1 MTLINTAL
9 RRPLTVVVLILGV
22 VLGSWIAL
30 QRMTRDVFPPLGIPT
45 IYVAQPY
52 GGMDP
57 AQMEGYL
64 TYRYEYHFLYL
75 TGIEHVES
83 KSIQGASIMK
93 LQFHPGTDM
102 SQAMSETV
110 AYVNRAR
117 AFMPPGTPAPFIMRF
132 DAGSVAVGYLVFSTD
147 DPNITLGQM
156 QDQALNRVRPAFAT
170 LPGVSAPPPFG
181 GSSRGI
187 IVNVNPD
194 RMRAYGLSPDDI
206 VKALSQ
212 GNTISPSGNLN
223 VGDKYPIVP
232 VNSIVANIKDLEGVP
247 LKRTATGAV
256 FVRDVATVTDGA
268 DVITSYALANGRRT
282 VYLPVT
288 KRGDASTL
296 AVVDLVKKNLP
307 EFQKL
312 LPDGIKV
319 TYAFDQSPVVKRSIR
334 DLLKEGGL
342 GAILTGLM
350 VLLFLRDWRSAFIV
364 VINIPLSLLAAA
376 FALWVSGQNIH
387 LMTLGGMALAVGILV
402 DEATVAVE
410 NIHAHLARGASVA
423 RAALDGTRETALP
436 RLLAMLCVLAVFLP
450 AFFMVGAAR
459 ALFVPL
465 ALAVGFSM
473 VASFLLSSTLVPI
486 LSVWLLRGLERGAHA
501 PRVSHSAPSPNAP
514 GATITDAVG
523 ETATAAA
530 TATAL
535 PIHDPGAI
543 LWLQRAYAAGLRG
556 VMVARW
562 PLVAAYLVAAGA
574 TIWFIG
580 GRLGT
585 EIFPKTDTGQFALR
599 FRAPSG
605 TQVGLSEQIA
615 QKILAT
621 IAREAGGPD
630 KVEVTIGLVGVHN
643 SSFPINLVHLW
654 NGGPEEGWL
663 AVQLK
668 PGTGLRIEKFEE
680 HLRGVLAKELP
691 DVRLSFEPQDIV
703 TRVMSFGS
711 PTPIEVAVSGPS
723 LAVSK
728 GYAEK
733 ILARLK
739 QLPFLRDVQI
749 AQTLDFPTV
758 DVNIN
763 RERAGLLGV
772 KVEDVTKSLVAA
784 TTSSR
789 FTARN
794 FWADPSSG
802 ISYDLQVQ
810 IPESKTQSIEDLKN
824 VPVSAESGNTVLLRN
839 LAAIT
844 PGTAVGTYER
854 YNMAR
859 VVSVTANIHGTDLGS
874 AIRAVRQALAE
885 VGGPPDA
892 KTKLDLRGQVVP
904 LKQLTDGFSAGLL
917 LAVVAI
923 FLMLVAN
930 FQSVRLAFAVVS
942 TVPAVLTGVVLAL
955 WFTGTTLN
963 IQSAMGA
970 IMAVGVAVANAILLV
985 TFAERA
991 RVGPASRRPV
1001 PQSAH
1006 GEEPSQTGAGGTAA
1020 LPPAAAAVEGARSRL
1035 RPILMTSCAM
1045 IAGMLPLALGLG
1057 EGGDQTAPLG
1067 RAVVGGLAL
1076 ATVATLFVL
1085 PSVFAILSGQRVR
1098 SPSLD
1103 PDDPASV
1110 YYASETK

>member
-1 MTLINTAL
+1 MNILRLAL
-9 RRPLTVVVLILGV
+9 QRPLAVIVLVVAVCLGA
-22 VLGSWIAL
+22 WISL
-30 QRMTRDVFPPLGIPT
+30 QRMTRDIFPPLGIPT

-64 TYRYEYHFLYL
+64 TYRYEYHFLYIS
-75 TGIEHVES
+75 GIEHVES

-110 AYVNRAR
+110 AQVNRSR
-117 AFMPPGTPAPFIMRF
+117 AFMPPGTVAPFIMRF

-147 DPNITLGQM
+147 DPNITLNQM

-181 GSSRGI
+181 GSSRAI
-187 IVNVNPD
+187 TVNVNPD
-194 RMRAYGLSPDDI
+194 RMRAYGLSPDD
-206 VKALSQ
+206 VVQALAK
-212 GNTISPSGNLN
+212 GNTISPSGNIN
-223 VGDKYPIVP
+223 IDGKYPIVP
-232 VNSIVANIKDLEGVP
+232 VNAIVSNIKDLEGVP
-247 LKRTATGAV
+247 LKRTSNGAV
-256 FVRDVATVTDGA
+256 FVRDVATVTDAA
-268 DVITSYALANGRRT
+268 DVTTAYALADGKRS

-296 AVVDLVKKNLP
+296 EVVNLVKKNIP

-319 TYAFDQSPVVKRSIR
+319 SYAFDQSPVVNRSIK

-342 GAILTGLM
+342 GAILTGIM

-364 VINIPLSLLAAA
+364 VINIPVSLLAAA
-376 FALWVSGQNIH
+376 FALWMTGQNIH

-410 NIHAHLARGASVA
+410 NIHAHIARGTPLA
-423 RAALDGTRETALP
+423 RAAYEGTRETALP
-436 RLLAMLCVLAVFLP
+436 RLLAMLCILAVFIP
-450 AFFMVGAAR
+450 AFFMVGAAK

-473 VASFLLSSTLVPI
+473 VASFILSSTLVPI
-486 LSVWLLRGLERGAHA
+486 LSVWLLKGHTAEVHDASFVAKLQKGYTGLLRSVLALRL
-501 PRVSHSAPSPNAP
+501 PL
-514 GATITDAVG
+514 AVVY
-523 ETATAAA
+523 
-530 TATAL
+530 L
-535 PIHDPGAI
+535 
-543 LWLQRAYAAGLRG
+543 
-556 VMVARW
+556 V
-562 PLVAAYLVAAGA
+562 VAALLV
-574 TIWFIG
+574 WVIG

-585 EIFPKTDTGQFALR
+585 EIFPKTDSGQFALR

-605 TQVGLSEQIA
+605 TQVAITEQVA

-621 IAREAGGPD
+621 IAREAGGQD
-630 KVEVTIGLVGVHN
+630 KVEISIGMVGVHN
-643 SSFPINLVHLW
+643 SSFPVNLVHLW

-668 PGTGLRIEKFEE
+668 KDAGKKVEEFKE
-680 HLRGVLAKELP
+680 HLRGVFAKELP

-711 PTPIEVAVSGPS
+711 STPIEVAVSAPS
-723 LAVSK
+723 LAVGK
-728 GYAEK
+728 GYADQMVE
-733 ILARLK
+733 RLSK
-739 QLPFLRDVQI
+739 LPFLRDVQV

-758 DVNIN
+758 DVNID

-772 KVEDVTKSLVAA
+772 KVEDVARSLVAA

-789 FTARN
+789 FTVAN
-794 FWADPSSG
+794 FWADPKSG
-802 ISYDLQVQ
+802 VSYNLQVQ
-810 IPESKTQSIEDLKN
+810 IPEDRTQSIEDLKN
-824 VPVSAESGNTVLLRN
+824 VPISSDSGGTVLLRN
-839 LAAIT
+839 LADIK

-859 VVSVTANIHGTDLGS
+859 IVSVTANIYGTDLGT
-874 AIRAVRQALAE
+874 ATREIRKVLAE
-885 VGGPPDA
+885 INAPGDG
-892 KTKLDLRGQVVP
+892 KTKVDLRGQVVP
-904 LKQLTDGFSAGLL
+904 MEQLQAGFRTGLL
-917 LAVVAI
+917 IAVVVI
-923 FLMLVAN
+923 FLMLAAN
-930 FQSVRLAFAVVS
+930 FESFRLACVVVS
-942 TVPAVLTGVVLAL
+942 TLPAVLVGVALAL
-955 WFTGTTLN
+955 WLTGTTLN

-985 TFAERA
+985 TFAERN
-991 RVGPASRRPV
+991 RMESGD
-1001 PQSAH
+1001 
-1006 GEEPSQTGAGGTAA
+1006 A
-1020 LPPAAAAVEGARSRL
+1020 LKAISEAARSRL

-1067 RAVVGGLAL
+1067 RAVVGGLAM

-1085 PSVFAILSGQRVR
+1085 PAVFVLFRQQSSTLS
-1098 SPSLD
+1098 SSLD
-1103 PDDPASV
+1103 PDDPRSSHYVSDRQTISDAP
-1110 YYASETK
+1110 TP